1 VAYDLK
7 AFCTDLNR
15 IVKAE
20 GVAGL
25 SHVAEKLEALL
36 GNPAFVAETFN
47 DDMPK
52 GKRTLH
58 HDPET
63 GAYVLA
69 HVHTPGKRGKPHS
82 HGASWAVYGN
92 ARGFTKMTEWVRV
105 NSGSEAHSV
114 LRPETAYRLEAG
126 RARAY
131 GPHVI
136 HSTEHPEKA
145 WVIRVTGTKF
155 SEIPR
160 YHFNP
165 ETDTLLEAV

>member
-1 VAYDLK
+1 MAYALDD
-7 AFCTDLNR
+7 FCTDLNR

-25 SHVAEKLEALL
+25 SHIAEKLEKLL
-36 GNPAFVAETFN
+36 GNPAFVAETFT
-47 DDMPK
+47 DDTPK

-58 HDPET
+58 FDAET

-69 HVHTPGKRGKPHS
+69 HVHLPGQRGKPHS

-92 ARGFTKMTEWVRV
+92 ARGYTKMIEWART
-105 NSGSEAHSV
+105 NPEAETHSV
-114 LRPETAYRLEAG
+114 LRPNIAYRLEAG
-126 RARAY
+126 EARAY
-131 GPHVI
+131 GPHVV

-155 SEIPR
+155 SDIPR

-165 ETDTLLEAV
+165 ETDTLIETV